1 MKTLLLSGVWT
12 LRRESDGK
20 TFPAV
25 LPGTDFGALIASG
38 EIENPLTSGVESETL
53 QTAAHDYTF
62 FRTFPLGE
70 DLLQKA
76 QIHLCCDVLDTLCT
90 CVINGKEAFSSE
102 SAFIPV
108 DEDVKAFLHPGDNT
122 IELRFRSA
130 YRYIEQAWKEDPLL
144 QNFNGV
150 NGICHIRK
158 PGCHFGWDWGPCV
171 PYCGAL
177 ADVTLQC
184 FDTRIENIRVRQET
198 TRSHAHVWA
207 SADGATRIRLFTPQ
221 GIELE
226 GENGAFFVEHPEL
239 WYTYEMNGLDTQ
251 PLYTLVFENDDDRVE
266 KKIGLRALTLDR
278 QKDDFG
284 NQFRFLLNGE
294 PVFAKGANLI
304 PFSALFEDA
313 DNDTVDRY
321 LRLARFG
328 NFNMLRVWGGGVYA
342 PEHLLQKCDEMGI
355 LLWQDFAFACQM
367 YPFYNEAFTS
377 LVMREVHSQV
387 ARMEL
392 HPSLALWCGNN
403 EAEMMYSYLP
413 KSNRLRKAYVDFFYG
428 TLQRYMDANAAVP
441 YIPSSPCG
449 TEPFTDATDDNSGDT
464 HLWNV
469 WHGLKKLN
477 YYARRDTRFLSEFG
491 LESLP
496 SMLSI
501 RTFASPKDDSLKSK
515 PFMHHQKCTGG
526 NRKMLFYLSEL
537 FDDPA
542 RFSDLPALTGFVQ
555 SECVRNAA
563 VHFRQQKGRSNG
575 CLVWQFND
583 VWHCPSWSMVDFSEM
598 PKPALYHARDFFA
611 PVAVTCRHNKR
622 SVSLVAHND
631 TIEPQ
636 TFDVSVR
643 AFTVDGVCHNEEL
656 IPVTLTANSQKEI
669 CTLPVT
675 KKTVLEIRWRDHIV
689 AELCAPPRR
698 LRMKPVGLQV
708 LPDGKSVTIK
718 SDGFAYGV
726 HIEADVAPDSNDFC
740 VMPGEQRTVT
750 FQKAPD
756 QLHVTCV
763 NNMLFRRRPLLR
775 KLRRLAYRLEPR
787 NIANEVYYAKK

>member
-1 MKTLLLSGVWT
+1 MKTLLLSGKWT

-20 TFPAV
+20 CFPAF

-38 EIENPLTSGVESETL
+38 EIDNPLSSGLESEAL
-53 QTAAHDYTF
+53 ATAAHDYTF

-70 DLLQKA
+70 DLLQKK
-76 QIHLCCDVLDTLCT
+76 QIHLCCDVLDTFCT
-90 CVINGKEAFSSE
+90 CMINGKQAFSSE
-102 SAFIPV
+102 SAFVPV
-108 DEDVKAFLHPGDNT
+108 DEDVKAFLQPGDNT

-130 YRYIEQAWKEDPLL
+130 YRFIEDAYKNEPLL
-144 QNFNGV
+144 PNPNGV

-177 ADVTLQC
+177 SDVTLQC
-184 FDTRIENIRVRQET
+184 FDSRIENIRVRQET

-221 GIELE
+221 GLEVE

-239 WYTYEMNGLDTQ
+239 WYTYEMNGRDTQ
-251 PLYTLVFENDDDRVE
+251 PLYTLVFEGEDDRVE
-266 KKIGLRALTLDR
+266 KKIGLRSLVLDR
-278 QKDDFG
+278 KKDAFG

-313 DNDTVDRY
+313 DDDTIDRY

-367 YPFYNEAFTS
+367 YPFYNETFTS
-377 LVMREVHSQV
+377 LVMREVQSQV

-413 KSNRLRKAYVDFFYG
+413 KSHKLRRAYVDFFYG
-428 TLQRYMDANAAVP
+428 TLQRYMDAHAAVP

-449 TEPFTDATDDNSGDT
+449 TEPFSDATDDNSGDT

-469 WHGLKKLN
+469 WHGLKKLD

-496 SMLSI
+496 CMQSI

-515 PFMHHQKCTGG
+515 PFMNHQKCTGG

-537 FDDPA
+537 FDDPV

-598 PKPALYHARDFFA
+598 PKPALYHAHDFFA
-611 PVAVTCRHNKR
+611 PVAVTCRHDKR
-622 SVSLVAHND
+622 SAVLVAHND

-643 AFTVDGVCHNEEL
+643 SFTVDGVCHGEEL
-656 IPVTLTANSQKEI
+656 IPVTLVPNSQKEI

-675 KKTVLEIRWRDHIV
+675 KKTLLEIRWHDHIV
-689 AELCAPPRR
+689 TELFAPPRK
-698 LRMKPVGLQV
+698 LHMKPVGLQV
-708 LPDGKSVTIK
+708 MQDGNSVTIK

-726 HIEADVAPDSNDFC
+726 HIEADIAPDCNDFC
-740 VMPGEQRTVT
+740 VMPDEQRTVS
-750 FQKAPD
+750 FGKAPE

-763 NNMLFRRRPLLR
+763 NNMPFRRRSLLR
-775 KLRRLAYRLEPR
+775 LLRRLCYRLEPR
-787 NIANEVYYAKK
+787 NIANEVYYSKK

>member
-38 EIENPLTSGVESETL
+38 EIDNPLTSGVESEAL

-70 DLLQKA
+70 DLLQKK

-90 CVINGKEAFSSE
+90 CVINGREAFKSE
-102 SAFIPV
+102 SAFVPV

-130 YRYIEQAWKEDPLL
+130 YRFIEEAWKDDPLMA
-144 QNFNGV
+144 NFNGV

-177 ADVTLQC
+177 ADVTLQA
-184 FDTRIENIRVRQET
+184 FDARIENVRVRQET

-207 SADGATRIRLFTPQ
+207 SADGAERIRLFTPQ
-221 GIELE
+221 GVELE

-239 WYTYEMNGLDTQ
+239 WYTYEMNGFDTQ
-251 PLYTLVFENDDDRVE
+251 PLYTLVFEGEDDRVE
-266 KKIGLRALTLDR
+266 KKIGLRSLTLDR
-278 QKDDFG
+278 QKDDYG

-313 DNDTVDRY
+313 DDDTVDRY
-321 LRLARFG
+321 LQLARFG

-342 PEHLLQKCDEMGI
+342 PEHLLQRCDEMGI
-355 LLWQDFAFACQM
+355 LIWQDFAFACQL
-367 YPFYNEAFTS
+367 YPFYKENFTS
-377 LVMREVHSQV
+377 LVMREVESQLL
-387 ARMEL
+387 RMEL
-392 HPSLALWCGNN
+392 HPCMALWCGNN
-403 EAEMMYSYLP
+403 EAEMMYGYLP
-413 KSNRLRKAYVDFFYG
+413 KTHKLRKAYVDFFYG
-428 TLQRYMDANAAVP
+428 TLQRYMDEHAAVP

-449 TEPFTDATDDNSGDT
+449 TEPFTDACDDNSGDT

-477 YYARRDTRFLSEFG
+477 YYASRDTRFLSEFG

-496 SMLSI
+496 CMQSI
-501 RTFASPKDDSLKSK
+501 RTFASPKDDSLSSK
-515 PFMHHQKCTGG
+515 PFMNHQKCTGG

-537 FDDPA
+537 FDTPV

-598 PKPALYHARDFFA
+598 PKPAMYHARDFFA
-611 PVAVTCRHNKR
+611 PVAVTCRHNKHT
-622 SVSLVAHND
+622 VTLVAHND
-631 TIEPQ
+631 TLEQ
-636 TFDVSVR
+636 QQFDVSVR
-643 AFTVDGVCHNEEL
+643 LFNVSGECTGEEL
-656 IPVTLTANSQKEI
+656 IPVSLGANSQQEI

-675 KKTVLEIRWRDHIV
+675 KKTVLEIRWRDHV
-689 AELCAPPRR
+689 VTELCAAPRS
-698 LRMKPVGLQV
+698 LHMKPVGLQV

-726 HIEADVAPDSNDFC
+726 HIEADVAPDANDFC
-740 VMPGEQRTVT
+740 VMPGEQRTVS
-750 FQKAPD
+750 FQKAPE

-763 NNMLFRRRPLLR
+763 NNMPFHRRPLLR
-775 KLRRLAYRLEPR
+775 LAKRAQYRLEPR
-787 NIANEVYYAKK
+787 NIANEVYYSKK